1 MTLKLKKVCI
11 KLHTLEIEPGYCLV
25 LLVYFNGMFD
35 FSVEI
40 QYITNKI
47 HY

>member
-1 MTLKLKKVCI
+1 MPLKLKKVCI
-11 KLHTLEIEPGYCLV
+11 NLHTLEFEPGSRLI